1 MCCDGDRLRHYVPG
15 ESRAERKE
23 LVDGND
29 ARATGVGER
38 TRVGLVRCGMSIPDL
53 TEMGRIE

>member
-1 MCCDGDRLRHYVPG
+1 MLELGCGHHRWVIRVGGGEENDLEVLTGCDM
-15 ESRAERKE
+15 
-23 LVDGND
+23 
-29 ARATGVGER
+29 GVGER